1 MVYLYFYLGFKKYL
15 LIYFWSR
22 WVLAE
27 ACGLF
32 LSDWTAR
39 EVSIHLSVD
48 GHQRLFYP
56 LAIVNSA
63 ALRHG
68 LADTSQ
74 PTFLLP
80 GVIQGKGRD

>member
-1 MVYLYFYLGFKKYL
+1 M
-15 LIYFWSR
+15 
-22 WVLAE
+22 
-27 ACGLF
+27 LF
-32 LSDWTAR
+32 LSDWTTR
-39 EVSIHLSVD
+39 EVSIHSSVD
-48 GHQRLFYP
+48 GHQHCFYH
-56 LAIVNSA
+56 LAIGNSA